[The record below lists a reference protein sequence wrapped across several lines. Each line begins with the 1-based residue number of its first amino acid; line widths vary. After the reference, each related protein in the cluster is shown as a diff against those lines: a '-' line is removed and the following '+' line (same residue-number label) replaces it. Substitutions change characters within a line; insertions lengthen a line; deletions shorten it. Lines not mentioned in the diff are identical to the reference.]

1 MAADTIISLIQAIM
15 KLAPE
20 IINIIEGLIGHGN
33 TIAPEQLPHLLTQA
47 IEISK
52 NQSAAAVSVAQAPV
66 ETASIA
72 SESAEP
78 IA

>member
-1 MAADTIISLIQAIM
+1 MAAETIISLIQAIM
-15 KLAPE
+15 KLAPD

-52 NQSAAAVSVAQAPV
+52 NQSAAAAAVAQTPV

-72 SESAEP
+72 SESTQSVA
-78 IA
+78 